1 MCASSQPYRVFA
13 SLALSALLAA
23 FLVGCEKAPPAKGGK
38 NPKVVVTKPITDT
51 VVDYQD
57 FTGRLDAFKT
67 VEIRAHVSGYITE
80 APFKEGDLVK
90 EGQILFQIDKRPF
103 EADVNQAVA
112 NLNVAI
118 ADREFQVKNAERLET
133 LPSNAATKQ
142 EVETAVAARD
152 KAVAT
157 VKAMQAT
164 LDRARLYLDYTHVI
178 SPVSGRVSRRMVDP
192 GNLAI
197 ADNTL
202 LTTVVSDDPVYAYF
216 DVDERTY
223 LDLMN
228 WVAPVTGTPP
238 ADLKLSVAM
247 RLANEKE
254 FERVGTVDFVDNRV
268 ISNTGTIRMRGFFP
282 NHNGR
287 LKSGLFMRARLPTSN
302 PYQAIL
308 IPDEAVQS
316 DQERKYVWI
325 VNANNEVQYRSVKL
339 GQALQEMRVILP
351 PETGQEGKE
360 GVMEGEQVIIS
371 GMQRVHNGS
380 RVDAELRPPP
390 PPPKMSLLRLLASK
404 GQDPGVKDQ
413 KPEAGG
419 QKSENVED
427 KSGPKGE
434 GNR

>member
-13 SLALSALLAA
+13 SLALSVLLAA
-23 FLVGCEKAPPAKGGK
+23 FLVGCEKAAPAKGGK
-38 NPKVVVTKPITDT
+38 NPKVVVTTPITDT

-80 APFKEGDLVK
+80 APFKEGELVK
-90 EGQILFQIDKRPF
+90 EGQVLFQIDKRPF

-118 ADREFQVKNAERLET
+118 ADREFQIKNAERLET

-178 SPVSGRVSRRMVDP
+178 SPFSGRVSRRMIDP

-223 LDLMN
+223 LDLMS

-238 ADLKLSVAM
+238 PDLKLSVAM

-268 ISNTGTIRMRGFFP
+268 ISNTGTIRMRGIFP
-282 NHNGR
+282 NPDGR

-302 PYQAIL
+302 PYKAIL
-308 IPDEAVQS
+308 VPDEAVQS
-316 DQERKYVWI
+316 DQERKYIWI
-325 VNANNEVQYRSVKL
+325 VNANNEVHYRSVKL

-351 PETGQEGKE
+351 PESGQEGKE

-390 PPPKMSLLRLLASK
+390 LPPKMSLLRLLASK
-404 GQDPGVKDQ
+404 GKDPEVKDQ

-419 QKSENVED
+419 QKSENVGD
-427 KSGPKGE
+427 KSAPNGE
-434 GNR
+434 RNK